1 MLKRGARM
9 VGLTLGF
16 IVAVAL
22 VWRVVRFELPI
33 FGSSPGYLSE
43 APYGTFEKE
52 YVDISTKVVR
62 EVVLVEGRGS
72 TDQFVTLAA
81 GT

>member
-22 VWRVVRFELPI
+22 VWRVVRFRTADL
-33 FGSSPGYLSE
+33 
-43 APYGTFEKE
+43 
-52 YVDISTKVVR
+52 R
-62 EVVLVEGRGS
+62 E
-72 TDQFVTLAA
+72 
-81 GT
+81 